1 MNSQLQTALAPT
13 GVLRVAINIGNP
25 ILAKRG
31 DDRTVAGVS
40 VDMAHMLAQELDL
53 PLELVV
59 FESAGES
66 VQAVVDERADVGFF
80 AIDPKRGQAIAFTDA
95 YVLIEGCYLVRDD
108 SPISSNESVDK
119 SGVRIAVGKGSAY
132 DLHLQR
138 TIQHAQLVAA
148 PTSPAVFSFFV
159 EHQLEVAAGVKQQL
173 EKDLPEFPGHRLL
186 PGRFMV
192 IRQAM
197 GVAKS
202 RGSAACAALTQ
213 FVEQQKSIGF
223 VAQALFRH
231 QITGATVAPLN
242 STTTQA
248 DQDNDQ
254 RPRLGLMLGD
264 PTGIGPEVAIKLLN
278 RPQTHAQA
286 RVLVVGDHRIFQQA
300 AKHQGFDWPVRLVTR
315 GQEVVWPSAG
325 TREILMVDL
334 NNIDPGVVTPGS
346 VDPAMGWRV
355 GETLQVMTHM
365 ALNNE
370 IDAVCFAP
378 LNKGAINRG
387 GWKYLDEHAMFAD
400 WNQHQG
406 YYGEV
411 NIIPMFCTFRVTSH
425 VSLRKAVD
433 LVTPE
438 RIEGAVTLAHT
449 VLKGLGHQ
457 KPRIGVAALNPHSG
471 EGGLFGD
478 EEITTIRPTLQ
489 KLTAAGLYNEGPY
502 PSDTV
507 FLKAKAGLLDA
518 VVIMYH
524 DQGQIATK
532 LLGFGEGVTLTG
544 GLKTIYTTPAHGTAY
559 DIVGQNKA
567 DPGAMIKAFEVAVLL
582 ANRRRTAAPTAQS
595 H

>member
-489 KLTAAGLYNEGPY
+489 KLTAAGLYTEGPY

>member
-1 MNSQLQTALAPT
+1 MNSQLQTAFAPT
-13 GVLRVAINIGNP
+13 GVLRVSINVGNP
-25 ILAKRG
+25 ILAKRV
-31 DDRTVAGVS
+31 DDRAVTGVS
-40 VDMAHMLAQELDL
+40 VDMAHALAQELGL
-53 PLELVV
+53 PVELVV

-66 VQAVVDERADVGFF
+66 VQAVIDERADVGFF
-80 AIDPKRGQAIAFTDA
+80 AIDPKRGQEIAFTDA
-95 YVLIEGCYLVRDD
+95 YVLIEGYYLVRDD
-108 SPISSNESVDK
+108 SPIASNESVDQP
-119 SGVRIAVGKGSAY
+119 GVRIAVGKGSAY

-138 TIQHAQLVAA
+138 TIHHAQLVAA

-173 EKDLPEFPGHRLL
+173 EKDLPKFPGHRLL
-186 PGRFMV
+186 PERFMV

-202 RGSAACAALTQ
+202 RGSAARAALTQ

-223 VAQALFRH
+223 VAQALDRH

-248 DQDNDQ
+248 VQDNDQ

-278 RPQTHAQA
+278 RPQTHAEA

-315 GQEVVWPSAG
+315 GQKVVWPSAG
-325 TREILMVDL
+325 TKEILMVDL

-346 VDPAMGWRV
+346 ADPAMGWRV

-425 VSLRKAVD
+425 VSLREAVD
-433 LVTPE
+433 LVIPE

-457 KPRIGVAALNPHSG
+457 TPRIGVAALNPHSG

-478 EEITTIRPTLQ
+478 EEITIIRPTLQ
-489 KLTAAGLYNEGPY
+489 KLTAAGLYTEGPY

-532 LLGFGEGVTLTG
+532 LLGFSEGVTLTG

-567 DPGAMIKAFEVAVLL
+567 DPGAMIKAFEVAVRL
-582 ANRRRTAAPTAQS
+582 ANRRRIAAPTAQS